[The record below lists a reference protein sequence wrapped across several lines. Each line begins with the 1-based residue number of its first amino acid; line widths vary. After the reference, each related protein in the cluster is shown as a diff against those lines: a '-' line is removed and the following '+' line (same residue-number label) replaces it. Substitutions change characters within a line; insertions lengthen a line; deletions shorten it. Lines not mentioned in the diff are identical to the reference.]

1 MQSEQNLFKKETLA
15 ISVSTYTSY
24 EANLSWHMS
33 HDMASR
39 FFMISEIGRTFGTV
53 ILDCKPDAVSITSN
67 QTNVHA

>member
-1 MQSEQNLFKKETLA
+1 
-15 ISVSTYTSY
+15 
-24 EANLSWHMS
+24 MS

-67 QTNVHA
+67 QTDVRA